1 MNTRNPSNES
11 ALERVRLQLEQ
22 AEEAPT
28 LSALAQTAKLSPS
41 HLQRAFRRRYGMSP
55 AEYHRARRFGQLK
68 SALRGGEAV
77 SAAVYEAGFG
87 SGSRVYEH
95 SDRLLGMTPASY
107 RAGGAGAS
115 IRYTT
120 TDTPLGRMLVAA
132 TGRGICS
139 VTLGDDDAELEARL
153 GAEFPKATRE
163 RVDNGRE
170 EWLDAV
176 IARIAHELGWSD
188 ADAPAM
194 PPLDIAATAFQW
206 RVWDALTRIPQGTTK
221 SYGEVAADIGE
232 PKAAR
237 AIGNACGNNRLALIV
252 PCHRVVRED
261 GSLGGW
267 RWGVERKRELLALE
281 QPAMQRH
288 DIEQPIRKRSA
299 QTQLNAES
307 GTRRQRQAHG

>member
-1 MNTRNPSNES
+1 MNSHSEPTEI
-11 ALERVRLQLEQ
+11 ALERVRLQLER
-22 AEEAPT
+22 ADETPT
-28 LSALAQTAKLSPS
+28 LTVLAQTARLSPG

-55 AEYHRARRFGQLK
+55 AEYHRARRFDQLK
-68 SALRGGEAV
+68 VALRDG
-77 SAAVYEAGFG
+77 AAVTTAVYAAGFG
-87 SGSRVYEH
+87 SCSRVYEH

-120 TDTPLGRMLVAA
+120 TDTPLGRLLVAA

-139 VTLGDDDAELEARL
+139 VTLGDDDAELESRL
-153 GAEFPKATRE
+153 VSEFPQAARE

-188 ADAPAM
+188 ADAPAL
-194 PPLDIAATAFQW
+194 PPLDVAATAFQW
-206 RVWDALTRIPQGTTK
+206 RVWNALTRIPQGTTR
-221 SYGEVAADIGE
+221 SYGELAAELGS

-237 AIGNACGNNRLALIV
+237 AIGRACGSNRLALIV
-252 PCHRVVRED
+252 PCHRIVRED

-267 RWGVERKRELLALE
+267 RWGVERKRELLARERAALAPVE
-281 QPAMQRH
+281 V
-288 DIEQPIRKRSA
+288 S
-299 QTQLNAES
+299 NS
-307 GTRRQRQAHG
+307 TRRRRQARG

>member
-1 MNTRNPSNES
+1 MSHSPAIADDS
-11 ALERVRLQLEQ
+11 LERVRALIER
-22 AEEAPT
+22 ADEAPT
-28 LSALAQTAKLSPS
+28 LDVLANVAQLSPS

-55 AEYHRARRFGQLK
+55 AEYHRSRRFGQFK
-68 SALRGGEAV
+68 AALRNGAAV
-77 SAAVYEAGFG
+77 SDAVYDAGFG

-120 TDTPLGRMLVAA
+120 TDTPLGRLLVAA
-132 TGRGICS
+132 TTRGICS
-139 VTLGDDDAELEARL
+139 VTLGADDAELEQRL
-153 GAEFPKATRE
+153 ATEFRHAARE
-163 RVDNGRE
+163 RVDAGRE

-176 IARIAHELGWSD
+176 IARIASELGWRD
-188 ADAPAM
+188 TEAPAL

-206 RVWDALTRIPQGTTK
+206 RVWQALTRIPAGETR
-221 SYGEVAADIGE
+221 SYSELAAELGS

-267 RWGVERKRELLALE
+267 RWGVERKRELLTRE
-281 QPAMQRH
+281 H
-288 DIEQPIRKRSA
+288 RKA
-299 QTQLNAES
+299 ATTPPKQVNA
-307 GTRRQRQAHG
+307 A